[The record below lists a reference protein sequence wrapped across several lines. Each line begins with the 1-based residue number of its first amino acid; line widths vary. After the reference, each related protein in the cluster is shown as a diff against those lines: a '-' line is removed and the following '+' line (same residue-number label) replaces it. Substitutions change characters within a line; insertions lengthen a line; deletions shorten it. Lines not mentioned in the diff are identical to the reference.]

1 MTLAATPALSLGDQA
16 QPPRPAVKARARRR
30 VLPGF
35 GLTMGAT
42 LFYLALIVL
51 LPVAALILKTADGG
65 WLRFWQVISS
75 ERAVAAFQVTIGAAI
90 LATIFNALYGL
101 LMAWVLARYRFP
113 GRRSL
118 DALIDLP
125 FALPTAV
132 AGIALTALYAGNG
145 WFGAVLEP
153 AGLKVVYTIVGVA
166 VAMAFT
172 SVPFVVRTVQP
183 VIEELK
189 AETEEAARTLGASD
203 WQVFTRVIYPAIFPA
218 HLAGCAMSFA
228 RSMGEFGAVI
238 FIAGNLPFQTEI
250 APLLI
255 FIRLEEYDYPA
266 ASAIAVVLLAV
277 AFVLLLTTNAIQAWR
292 LKRVVKD

>member
-1 MTLAATPALSLGDQA
+1 MSISATLDQT
-16 QPPRPAVKARARRR
+16 QPPRPAVKSRARRR

-65 WLRFWQVISS
+65 FLRFWQVISS
-75 ERAVAAFQVTIGAAI
+75 PRAIAAFEVTIGAALI
-90 LATIFNALYGL
+90 ATAFNAIYGL

-113 GRRSL
+113 GRRIL

-145 WFGAVLEP
+145 WFGHILEP
-153 AGLKVVYTIVGVA
+153 AGVKVVYTIVGVA

-189 AETEEAARTLGASD
+189 AETEEAAATLGASD
-203 WQVFTRVIYPAIFPA
+203 WQIFTRVIYPAIFPA

-277 AFVLLLTTNAIQAWR
+277 AFTLLLTTNAIQAWR

>member
-1 MTLAATPALSLGDQA
+1 MSLAATLDQ
-16 QPPRPAVKARARRR
+16 PTPRPAIKSRARRR

-75 ERAVAAFQVTIGAAI
+75 ERAIAAFQVTIGAALI
-90 LATIFNALYGL
+90 ATAFNAIYGL

-113 GRRSL
+113 GRRIL

-145 WFGAVLEP
+145 WFGQILEP
-153 AGLKVVYTIVGVA
+153 AGVKVVYTIVGVA

-189 AETEEAARTLGASD
+189 PETEEAARTLGASD

-218 HLAGCAMSFA
+218 HLAGSAMSFA

-266 ASAIAVVLLAV
+266 AAAIATVLLAV
-277 AFVLLLTTNAIQAWR
+277 AFTLLLTTNAIQAWR

>member
-1 MTLAATPALSLGDQA
+1 MSLSATIDSDKA
-16 QPPRPAVKARARRR
+16 PRPAVKSRARRR

-65 WLRFWQVISS
+65 WLRFWQVITAP
-75 ERAVAAFQVTIGAAI
+75 RAIAAFQVTIGAAI
-90 LATIFNALYGL
+90 IATVFNAIYGL
-101 LMAWVLARYRFP
+101 LMAWILARYRFP
-113 GRRSL
+113 GRRLL

-145 WFGAVLEP
+145 WFGHILEP
-153 AGLKVVYTIVGVA
+153 AGLKVAYTMVGVA

-189 AETEEAARTLGASD
+189 PEIEEAAATLGASD
-203 WQVFTRVIYPAIFPA
+203 WQVFTRVIYPSIFPA
-218 HLAGCAMSFA
+218 HLAGTAMSFA

-238 FIAGNLPFQTEI
+238 FIAGNLPFKTEI

-266 ASAIAVVLLAV
+266 ASAIAVVLLV
-277 AFVLLLTTNAIQAWR
+277 IAFTLLLVTNAIQAWR
-292 LKRVVKD
+292 LKRVVKE

>member
-1 MTLAATPALSLGDQA
+1 MSLAATIDNAQA
-16 QPPRPAVKARARRR
+16 PRPAVKSRAWRR

-75 ERAVAAFQVTIGAAI
+75 ERAVAAFQVTIGASIIAS
-90 LATIFNALYGL
+90 AFNAIYGL

-113 GRRSL
+113 GRRIL
-118 DALIDLP
+118 DALIDMP

-132 AGIALTALYAGNG
+132 AGIALTALFAGNG
-145 WFGAVLEP
+145 WFGQALEP
-153 AGLKVVYTIVGVA
+153 AGIKVAYTIIGVA

-172 SVPFVVRTVQP
+172 SLPFVVRTVQP
-183 VIEELK
+183 VLEEMK
-189 AETEEAARTLGASD
+189 PEIEEAARTLGASD

-238 FIAGNLPFQTEI
+238 FIAGNLPFKTEI

-266 ASAIAVVLLAV
+266 AAAIATVLLTI
-277 AFVLLLTTNAIQAWR
+277 AFLLLLTTNAIQAWR

>member
-1 MTLAATPALSLGDQA
+1 MSLAATLDSTP
-16 QPPRPAVKARARRR
+16 PPRPALKSRARRR

-101 LMAWVLARYRFP
+101 LMAWVLTRYRFP
-113 GRRSL
+113 GRRIL

-145 WFGAVLEP
+145 WFGSVLEP
-153 AGLKVVYTIVGVA
+153 AGVKVVYTIVGVA

-189 AETEEAARTLGASD
+189 PETEEAARTLGASD

-218 HLAGCAMSFA
+218 HLAGSAMSFA

>member
-1 MTLAATPALSLGDQA
+1 MSLAATIDNAQA
-16 QPPRPAVKARARRR
+16 PRPAVKSRARRR

-75 ERAVAAFQVTIGAAI
+75 ERAVAAFQVTIGASI
-90 LATIFNALYGL
+90 IATAFNAIYGL

-113 GRRSL
+113 GRRIL

-132 AGIALTALYAGNG
+132 AGIALTALFAGNG
-145 WFGAVLEP
+145 WFGQALEP
-153 AGLKVVYTIVGVA
+153 AGIKVAYTIVGVA

-183 VIEELK
+183 VLEEMK
-189 AETEEAARTLGASD
+189 PEIEEAARTLGASD

-238 FIAGNLPFQTEI
+238 FIAGNLPFKTEI

-266 ASAIAVVLLAV
+266 AAAIATVLLTI
-277 AFVLLLTTNAIQAWR
+277 AFLLLLTTNAIQAWR
-292 LKRVVKD
+292 LKRVVQD

>member
-1 MTLAATPALSLGDQA
+1 MSLAATIET
-16 QPPRPAVKARARRR
+16 QPPRPAVKSRARRR

-42 LFYLALIVL
+42 LFYLALIVM

-65 WLRFWQVISS
+65 FVRFWQVISS
-75 ERAVAAFQVTIGAAI
+75 PRAVAAFQVTLGASV
-90 LATIFNALYGL
+90 LATAFNAIYGL
-101 LMAWVLARYRFP
+101 LIAWILARYRFP
-113 GRRSL
+113 GRRML
-118 DALIDLP
+118 DALIDVP

-145 WFGAVLEP
+145 WFGQLIEP
-153 AGLKVVYTIVGVA
+153 TGFKVVYTVVGVA

-203 WQVFTRVIYPAIFPA
+203 WQIFTRVIYPAIFPA
-218 HLAGCAMSFA
+218 HLAGSAMSFA
-228 RSMGEFGAVI
+228 RSTGEFGAVV
-238 FIAGNLPFQTEI
+238 FIAGNLPFSTEI
-250 APLLI
+250 APLLV

-266 ASAIAVVLLAV
+266 AAAIATVLLAV